1 MERDRDKELQDL
13 LQMAHQSGAP
23 VFAPEPIEPASRPGY
38 EVKIVVSK
46 SGTEIKNAGT

>member
-23 VFAPEPIEPASRPGY
+23 VFARPIEPASDPGY

-46 SGTEIKNAGT
+46 SGTEIKNADT